1 MKGRMGKF
9 LTRALC
15 LVWALALCLGC
26 TLTAL
31 AAGESCE
38 FCGGEIPEGIVI
50 CPHCWV
56 CAECGAQNKE
66 NATVCA
72 QCGAQNAGGGA
83 SGGASEDGTGEGSG
97 DSSGSAS
104 EDDSSS
110 PDSDS
115 SSADSTD
122 GISQRPTITQNNVND
137 FAPMEL
143 ETIYFNNN
151 LGDPYFF
158 CYPADLPLPLNI
170 AKYLVADDPE
180 SPWLLDHILTTP
192 YTLENA
198 SGKTV
203 YEFSTSV
210 MYELTSESWD
220 SFESSKE
227 LLSST
232 PGWKFVGESD
242 VVHENPPKEIRYYD
256 FETEQTVAVRDRSD
270 GRIKY
275 IPACEITFAV
285 DADIKNGERT
295 NFEGWMGIDCP
306 VAEDVFPLFDLEES
320 PERDTGSGS
329 SGGNQIIQLEDGTY
343 VTVDENGQINTDPSY
358 SGIVQKED
366 GTYTNQTDT
375 LPVPEYR
382 DYEVGDIIMLA
393 GVPFVLMLVAG
404 VPTWVGPGG
413 IGMDGQS
420 LIPEE
425 GPADTGPAPQPTEPD
440 SPKEPQEEPPAS
452 QEPEV
457 DKGREFAK
465 YVTELR
471 KENPWITQLTD
482 LVVLANKQGLFKNA
496 QGVKGFME
504 VYKGFMNYNDFIA
517 QGDDPAFASVKTVIT
532 QGIQL
537 AFSKEIGIS
546 DIALR
551 AAQDQLMK
559 SIQEFENLTGIN
571 TDHLGLRDMV
581 TGAGKSISPGEN
593 IKQITNVS
601 LDLMKECY
609 GEFLS
614 RDHKS
619 NLAGMVDDYR
629 AGKYGENLKNLQL
642 GIDLLSDLTEGKP
655 VLEEIQE
662 GYKQMGLDMMEEFT
676 RRWTK
681 Q

>member
-1 MKGRMGKF
+1 MKGRIRKI

-72 QCGAQNAGGGA
+72 DCGAQNAGGGA
-83 SGGASEDGTGEGSG
+83 SAPEDEPEGEGSG
-97 DSSGSAS
+97 TEEPAREEPEEEPTGEYGVDSEGNPLPFPVEDLEEHGVPEGVFEPVTLPNGSTIYWPVGMALPPSIINPETTLTVKDTHRYNAIGEKVYQYIWELRFESVRQGNSIGTILPGLMAPGWSINEQQEFYTDAGDFSNTVVTMYYDYPPTVMYDEEDGEPWVCQHMVWMFYNQFESLYREEYGGYITDPSSLFAFYCSVAEGGFPELVPQEEQEESSGS
-104 EDDSSS
+104 
-110 PDSDS
+110 
-115 SSADSTD
+115 
-122 GISQRPTITQNNVND
+122 
-137 FAPMEL
+137 
-143 ETIYFNNN
+143 
-151 LGDPYFF
+151 
-158 CYPADLPLPLNI
+158 
-170 AKYLVADDPE
+170 K
-180 SPWLLDHILTTP
+180 
-192 YTLENA
+192 
-198 SGKTV
+198 
-203 YEFSTSV
+203 
-210 MYELTSESWD
+210 
-220 SFESSKE
+220 
-227 LLSST
+227 
-232 PGWKFVGESD
+232 
-242 VVHENPPKEIRYYD
+242 
-256 FETEQTVAVRDRSD
+256 
-270 GRIKY
+270 
-275 IPACEITFAV
+275 
-285 DADIKNGERT
+285 
-295 NFEGWMGIDCP
+295 
-306 VAEDVFPLFDLEES
+306 
-320 PERDTGSGS
+320 S

-358 SGIVQKED
+358 SGIVQEED

-420 LIPEE
+420 LIPEDE
-425 GPADTGPAPQPTEPD
+425 PNPGPTEPD
-440 SPKEPQEEPPAS
+440 TQKEPETEPQEEPQPP
-452 QEPEV
+452 QEPEEPEV

-609 GEFLS
+609 SEFIS

-629 AGKYGENLKNLQL
+629 AGKYGENLKNMQL
-642 GIDLLSDLTEGKP
+642 GIDLLSDLTQGKP

>member
-1 MKGRMGKF
+1 MYERKMRKI

-72 QCGAQNAGGGA
+72 DCGAQNAGGGA
-83 SGGASEDGTGEGSG
+83 SAPEEEPEGEGSG
-97 DSSGSAS
+97 TEESAGEEPTGEYGVDSEGN
-104 EDDSSS
+104 
-110 PDSDS
+110 PL
-115 SSADSTD
+115 
-122 GISQRPTITQNNVND
+122 P
-137 FAPMEL
+137 FPME
-143 ETIYFNNN
+143 
-151 LGDPYFF
+151 
-158 CYPADLPLPLNI
+158 
-170 AKYLVADDPE
+170 
-180 SPWLLDHILTTP
+180 
-192 YTLENA
+192 
-198 SGKTV
+198 
-203 YEFSTSV
+203 
-210 MYELTSESWD
+210 
-220 SFESSKE
+220 
-227 LLSST
+227 
-232 PGWKFVGESD
+232 
-242 VVHENPPKEIRYYD
+242 
-256 FETEQTVAVRDRSD
+256 
-270 GRIKY
+270 
-275 IPACEITFAV
+275 
-285 DADIKNGERT
+285 
-295 NFEGWMGIDCP
+295 
-306 VAEDVFPLFDLEES
+306 DLEEYGV
-320 PERDTGSGS
+320 PEGVIAPITLPNGSTIYWPVGMPFPSGPMDMRIDSVEFNVYDYNCRTVTGEKIYEYEWRVEFTHIDYTEESYNLDKSRMLIPGWVDCSEKYSKRAYDSEALTYDDEGDLLIGITVLKYDQPPIQWYDKDGNLEEQEYGLYVWCYIYGLEWDGDPGGSHGPRRINGSIAFSCYAAEGGFPELVPQEENSGSKS

-358 SGIVQKED
+358 SGIVQEED

-420 LIPEE
+420 LIPEDE
-425 GPADTGPAPQPTEPD
+425 PNPGPTEPD
-440 SPKEPQEEPPAS
+440 TQKEPETEPQEEPQPP
-452 QEPEV
+452 QEPEESEV

-609 GEFLS
+609 SEFIS
-614 RDHKS
+614 RDSKS

-629 AGKYGENLKNLQL
+629 AGKYGENLKNMQL

-662 GYKQMGLDMMEEFT
+662 GYRQMGLDMMEEFT

>member
-1 MKGRMGKF
+1 MKGRMWKI

-26 TLTAL
+26 ALTAL

-38 FCGGEIPEGIVI
+38 FCGGEIPEGIII

-56 CAECGAQNKE
+56 CAECGAQNNE

-72 QCGAQNAGGGA
+72 DCGAQNAGGGA
-83 SGGASEDGTGEGSG
+83 SAPEEEPEGEGSG
-97 DSSGSAS
+97 TEEPAREEPEEEPTGEYGVDSEGNPLPFPVEDLEEYGVPEGVFEPVTLPNGSTFYWPVGMALPPSIINPETTLTVKDTHRYNAIGEKVYQYIWELEFESVRQGNTIGTILPGLMAPGWSINEQQEFYTDAGDFSNTVVTMYYDYPPTVMYDEEDGEPWVCQHMVWMFYNQFESLYREEYGGYITDPSSLFAFYCSVAEGGFPELVPQEESSGS
-104 EDDSSS
+104 
-110 PDSDS
+110 
-115 SSADSTD
+115 
-122 GISQRPTITQNNVND
+122 
-137 FAPMEL
+137 
-143 ETIYFNNN
+143 
-151 LGDPYFF
+151 
-158 CYPADLPLPLNI
+158 
-170 AKYLVADDPE
+170 K
-180 SPWLLDHILTTP
+180 
-192 YTLENA
+192 
-198 SGKTV
+198 
-203 YEFSTSV
+203 
-210 MYELTSESWD
+210 
-220 SFESSKE
+220 
-227 LLSST
+227 
-232 PGWKFVGESD
+232 
-242 VVHENPPKEIRYYD
+242 
-256 FETEQTVAVRDRSD
+256 
-270 GRIKY
+270 
-275 IPACEITFAV
+275 
-285 DADIKNGERT
+285 
-295 NFEGWMGIDCP
+295 
-306 VAEDVFPLFDLEES
+306 
-320 PERDTGSGS
+320 S

-358 SGIVQKED
+358 GGIVQKED

-382 DYEVGDIIMLA
+382 DYEVGDIVMLA

-420 LIPEE
+420 LIPEDE
-425 GPADTGPAPQPTEPD
+425 PNPGPTEPD
-440 SPKEPQEEPPAS
+440 TQKEPETEPQEEPQPP
-452 QEPEV
+452 QEPEEPEV